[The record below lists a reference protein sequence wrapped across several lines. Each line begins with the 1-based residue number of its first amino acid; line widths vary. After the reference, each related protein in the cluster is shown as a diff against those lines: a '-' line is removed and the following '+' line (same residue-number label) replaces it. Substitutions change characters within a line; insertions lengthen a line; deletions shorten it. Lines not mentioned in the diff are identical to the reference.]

1 MVNSV
6 VLVGRLG
13 QDPKL
18 TVTSGGVS
26 LCKFSIAVD
35 RPYKSQS
42 GERETDW
49 LDIVAWR
56 DRAEFCAN
64 YLKKGSVVGVQ
75 GRIQV
80 RKWETPE
87 GEPRRMY
94 EVLAENV
101 QIVSSPRPAEG
112 APAPDDGD
120 APPSRAAGPS
130 EPGAGRRQAQEAV
143 GGDAGDAFDPIE
155 DDDPFGSE

>member
-26 LCKFSIAVD
+26 LCKFSMAVD

-49 LDIVAWR
+49 IDIVAWR

-112 APAPDDGD
+112 GAPPPDDSE
-120 APPSRAAGPS
+120 APPPRGGPG
-130 EPGAGRRQAQEAV
+130 EPGAGARQAREAV
-143 GGDAGDAFDPIE
+143 GGDTADAFDPIE
-155 DDDPFGSE
+155 NDDPFGSE

>member
-13 QDPKL
+13 RDPELK
-18 TVTSGGVS
+18 VTSGGIS

-35 RPYKSQS
+35 RPYRSQ
-42 GERETDW
+42 GGDKVTDW

-64 YLKKGSVVGVQ
+64 YLQKGTMVAVE

-87 GEPRRMY
+87 GDPRKMY
-94 EVLAENV
+94 EIQADNV
-101 QIVSSPRPAEG
+101 QILVGGSRSG
-112 APAPDDGD
+112 GGPDYSDDD
-120 APPSRAAGPS
+120 APPSSQGSGSSGSKARES
-130 EPGAGRRQAQEAV
+130 L
-143 GGDAGDAFDPIE
+143 GGDDFDDTFDPSD
-155 DDDPFGSE
+155 DDDPFGGE